1 MKILK
6 GAARFWTW
14 AVVGKA
20 IGTAGKNTG
29 FLLHVRS

>member
-6 GAARFWTW
+6 GVAGFKTWTM
-14 AVVGKA
+14 AGKA

-29 FLLHVRS
+29 FLLLVRS